1 MKAKSVINKLILL
14 CILINF
20 LLLAPAA
27 YAQYLVVS
35 AEQVRER
42 LTDGRKVMLIDTRTP
57 DEYKDGHIPG
67 ALNIQPDRI
76 KPAAAK
82 LPKDKSTPI
91 ILYCRGAG

>member
-1 MKAKSVINKLILL
+1 MKARRIINILIYL
-14 CILINF
+14 CILASSLF
-20 LLLAPAA
+20 PPSTAF
-27 YAQYLVVS
+27 AQYLVVS

-76 KPAAAK
+76 KPASAK
-82 LPKDKSTPI
+82 LPKDKSTAI
-91 ILYCRGAG
+91 IFYCRGAG

>member
-1 MKAKSVINKLILL
+1 MKAKRVINMLIYMS
-14 CILINF
+14 IFVNF
-20 LLLAPAA
+20 LLLPSIAF
-27 YAQYLVVS
+27 AQYLVVS

-82 LPKDKSTPI
+82 LPKDKSTAI
-91 ILYCRGAG
+91 IFYCRGAG